1 MCGVVHEFVS
11 EAQKG
16 FVPHIFIAEVTILLR
31 NVEAYIHEEGMD
43 RQEALLFLDMEKAFD
58 RVSYE
63 FLNKGLDALGFGEN
77 YKKTSGHDVQRPR
90 PPEQADLRK
99 RVL

>member
-1 MCGVVHEFVS
+1 MRGAAVV
-11 EAQKG
+11 AG
-16 FVPHIFIAEVTILLR
+16 GGAITILLR
-31 NVEAYIHEEGMD
+31 NVETYTNKEGMD
-43 RQEALLFLDMEKAFD
+43 RQGALLFLDMETAFD

-63 FLNKGLDALGFGEN
+63 FLNKGLDLLGFGEN